1 MDILRRNTDYA
12 LRLAVNL
19 AKHHGEASL
28 STRVL
33 AEAEDVSYQL
43 ACKLMQK
50 LHGAGLVE
58 SDMGPKGGFR
68 LSRAPEEVPILEVI
82 EAIQG
87 PLRLNRC
94 LLGDGVCERQD
105 TCPVREKMGELQ
117 EQMDG
122 YLTKVTLGEL
132 AKSRKSIRKQT
143 KRRGR
148 QK

>member
-19 AKHHGEASL
+19 AKHHGDALL
-28 STRVL
+28 STRHL

-58 SDMGPKGGFR
+58 SNMGPKGGFR
-68 LSRAPEEVPILEVI
+68 LSRAPEEVPILAVI

-105 TCPVREKMGELQ
+105 SCPVREKMGQLQ
-117 EQMDG
+117 AQMDG
-122 YLTKVTLGEL
+122 YLTEVTLGEL
-132 AKSRKSIRKQT
+132 VQSRKPKRKQS
-143 KRRGR
+143 KRSGR
-148 QK
+148 PK

>member
-19 AKHHGEASL
+19 AKHHGDEPL

-50 LHGAGLVE
+50 LHAAGLVE
-58 SDMGPKGGFR
+58 SNMGPKGGFR
-68 LSRAPEEVPILEVI
+68 LRRGPEEVSIQEVI

-94 LLGDGVCERQD
+94 LLSDGVCTRQD
-105 TCPVREKMGELQ
+105 SCPVREKMGQLQ
-117 EQMDG
+117 EQMDR
-122 YLTKVTLGEL
+122 YLQGVTLGEL
-132 AKSRKSIRKQT
+132 ARTRPAAKKSA
-143 KRRGR
+143 KRRKG
-148 QK
+148 KK